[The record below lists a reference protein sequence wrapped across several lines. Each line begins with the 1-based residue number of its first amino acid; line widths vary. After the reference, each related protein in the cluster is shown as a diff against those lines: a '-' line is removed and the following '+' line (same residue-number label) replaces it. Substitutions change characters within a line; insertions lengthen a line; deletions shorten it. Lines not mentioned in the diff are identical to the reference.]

1 MTPPGNVRIGIS
13 GWTYP
18 PWRGSFYPEKLP
30 QHKELAY
37 ASGIF
42 RSIEIN
48 GTFYSL
54 QKPNS
59 FEKWA
64 DATPEN
70 FVFSVKAPRYIT
82 HIQRL
87 KEAKAP
93 LANFL
98 ASGILKLGPKLG
110 PIFWQLPPNFK
121 FDPKRLEAFFKLLPH
136 DVQAAAKLA
145 KRHDQWMKERAWMRT
160 KEQGPLRHS
169 LEVRHASF
177 AAPEFIEL
185 LRKYDVALVCADTQE
200 WPRMMDVTSDFLYCR
215 LHGSEAKY
223 AGGYDDQALDE
234 WAARVISWAQGQE
247 PPEAERVIPKA
258 GPKLDSR
265 DVFVYFDN
273 ETKVRSPID
282 AQRLMERVD
291 KSVPTAPKDRK
302 SDRAR

>member
-1 MTPPGNVRIGIS
+1 LTPPGKIRIGIS

-18 PWRGSFYPEKLP
+18 PWRGTFYPEKLA
-30 QHKELAY
+30 QHQELPY

-54 QKPNS
+54 QKPES
-59 FEKWA
+59 FAKWA
-64 DATPEN
+64 EATPEN

-87 KEAKAP
+87 KEAKVP

-98 ASGILKLGPKLG
+98 ASGILRLGPKLG

-121 FDPKRLEAFFKLLPH
+121 FDPKRLEAFFKLLPP
-136 DVQAAAKLA
+136 DVQAAAKMA
-145 KRHDQWMKERAWMRT
+145 RRHDQWMKQRAWMKT

-177 AAPEFIEL
+177 AVAEFIEL
-185 LRKYDVALVCADTQE
+185 LRKYNVALVCADTKE

-215 LHGSEAKY
+215 LHGSEARY
-223 AGGYDDQALDE
+223 AGGYDDEALDE
-234 WAARVISWAQGQE
+234 WAARVITWAQGQE
-247 PPEAERVIPKA
+247 PAGAERVIPKD

-273 ETKVRSPID
+273 ETKVRSPVD
-282 AQRLMERVD
+282 AQRLMERVEQ
-291 KSVPTAPKDRK
+291 SWPAAVNRHTPT
-302 SDRAR
+302 RAR